1 MKLKYLLLA
10 ALTVVAGLAHAQNAY
25 DVANIPAELMK
36 GSTAVVR
43 NEQLNIVV
51 RNQSSATMNYTTAIT
66 ILSRNSEGLAA
77 MSEYYDKFSSVYN
90 LKATMYDAKGQKLKT
105 YKPSDFKDRS
115 LTSEGTLFD
124 DNRMKELSFY
134 NSSYPF
140 TIEYSYEK
148 DFKGYLTFP
157 SWTPMPYYDLAV
169 ERSSYSLTAPEA
181 LKVKFLT
188 SFNLKTDSLKTK
200 GQVTYSW
207 AVKNMSSLEYEPMSV
222 GLREITPWV
231 NASPN
236 KFEYDNS
243 SGSVES
249 WKDMGSWIYGLSK
262 DVQALP
268 ESIKVKVKQLVA
280 SAKTDREKINLL
292 YKYLQ
297 ANTRYVS
304 VQLGIGGF
312 KPIAADKVATVNY
325 GDCKALSNYMKSM
338 LDAVDIKS
346 NLVMLGSDMPS
357 LNPSYSSFGQANHM
371 ILCVPSAKDTVW
383 LECTSQFMPTGF
395 LGNSTAAKNVLLV
408 TEDGG
413 KLVRTPV
420 YKPADNFQKRTAS
433 VLLNEAGQGQ
443 ISIKTNFGACQYED
457 NLPML
462 LKDPTAQRKS
472 IMNNLGLPDMEII
485 SATYVQPDRDLPEL
499 EEQINLKTNQ
509 LLSRGGDKMFLTLN
523 LLNRAE
529 RIPRKV
535 ENRKTSFAVPFGY
548 EDTDEIVYTLPK
560 GYKAS
565 FIPEPVIL
573 ESEFGRYTAKTTL
586 KDNQLIYTRT
596 QQMNSKKYPAEKYE
610 SAVEFY
616 KKIYLADKQK
626 AVLEKTE

>member
-105 YKPSDFKDRS
+105 YKTSDFKDRS

-157 SWTPMPYYDLAV
+157 SWTPMPFYDLAV
-169 ERSSYSLTAPEA
+169 EKSSYSLTAPEA

-565 FIPEPVIL
+565 FIPEPVVL

-596 QQMNSKKYPAEKYE
+596 QQMNSKRYPAEKYE

>member
-105 YKPSDFKDRS
+105 YKTSDFKDRS

-157 SWTPMPYYDLAV
+157 SWTPMPFYDLAV
-169 ERSSYSLTAPEA
+169 EKSSYSLTAPEA

-565 FIPEPVIL
+565 FIPEPVVL
-573 ESEFGRYTAKTTL
+573 ESEFGRYTTKTTL

-596 QQMNSKKYPAEKYE
+596 QQMNSKRYPAEKYE

>member
-1 MKLKYLLLA
+1 MLA
-10 ALTVVAGLAHAQNAY
+10 ALSVVAGLAHAQNNY
-25 DVANIPAELMK
+25 DVANISAEMLK

-51 RNQSSATMNYTTAIT
+51 RTESSATMSYTTAIT

-105 YKPSDFKDRS
+105 YKASDFRDRS

-124 DNRMKELSFY
+124 DNRLKELSFY
-134 NSSYPF
+134 NATYPF

-148 DFKGYLTFP
+148 DYKGYLTFP
-157 SWTPMPYYDLAV
+157 SWNPMPFYDLAV
-169 ERSSYSLTAPEA
+169 EKSGYTLTAPEA

-188 SFNLKTDSLKTK
+188 SFNLKTDSTKSK

-207 AVKNMSSLEYEPMSV
+207 AVKNMPSLEYEPMSI

-243 SGSVES
+243 RGSVES
-249 WKDMGSWIYGLSK
+249 WKDMGNWIYGLSK

-268 ESIKVKVKQLVA
+268 EPMRLKVKQLVA
-280 SAKTDREKINLL
+280 TASTDREKINLL

-312 KPIAADKVATVNY
+312 KPIAADKVAAVNY

-383 LECTSQFMPTGF
+383 LECTSQFMPIGF

-408 TEDGG
+408 TEEGG

-420 YKPADNFQKRTAS
+420 YKPSDNFQKRTAS
-433 VLLNEAGQGQ
+433 VLLDEAGHGQ
-443 ISIKTNFGACQYED
+443 ISMKTNFGACQYED

-472 IMNNLGLPDMEII
+472 IMSNLGLPDMEII
-485 SATYVQPDRDLPEL
+485 SATYVQPDRDLPVL
-499 EEQINLKTNQ
+499 EEQINMKSNQ
-509 LLSRGGDKMFLTLN
+509 LLSKGGDKMFLTLN
-523 LLNRAE
+523 LLNRVE
-529 RIPRKV
+529 RVPRKV

-565 FIPEPVIL
+565 FIPEPVVI
-573 ESEFGRYTAKTTL
+573 ESEFGRYIAKTTL
-586 KDNQLIYTRT
+586 KDNQLIYTRI
-596 QQMNSKKYPAEKYE
+596 QQMNSKRYPAEKYG

-626 AVLEKTE
+626 VVLEKAE

>member
-1 MKLKYLLLA
+1 MKLKYFMLA
-10 ALTVVAGLAHAQNAY
+10 ALSVIAGSAHAQNAY

-51 RNQSSATMNYTTAIT
+51 RNESSATMNYTTAIT

-105 YKPSDFKDRS
+105 YKSSDFKDRS

-134 NSSYPF
+134 NSNYPF

-157 SWTPMPYYDLAV
+157 SWTPMPFYDLAV
-169 ERSSYSLTAPEA
+169 EKSSYSLTAPEA

-207 AVKNMSSLEYEPMSV
+207 ALKNMPSLEYEPMSV

-243 SGSVES
+243 RGSVES

-268 ESIKVKVKQLVA
+268 EPIKVKVRQLVA

-312 KPIAADKVATVNY
+312 KPIAADKVAAVNY

-408 TEDGG
+408 TEEGG

-420 YKPADNFQKRTAS
+420 YKPADNFQKRKAS
-433 VLLNEAGQGQ
+433 VLLDEAGQGQ

-457 NLPML
+457 HIPML

-529 RIPRKV
+529 RVPRKV
-535 ENRKTSFAVPFGY
+535 ENRRTSFAVPFGY

-565 FIPEPVIL
+565 FIPDPIVL

-596 QQMNSKKYPAEKYE
+596 QQMNSQRYPAEKYD
-610 SAVEFY
+610 SAVAFY

>member
-105 YKPSDFKDRS
+105 YKTSDFKDRS

-157 SWTPMPYYDLAV
+157 SWTPMPFYDLAV
-169 ERSSYSLTAPEA
+169 EKSSYSLTAPEA

-280 SAKTDREKINLL
+280 PAKTDREKINLL

-573 ESEFGRYTAKTTL
+573 DSEFGRYTAKTTM

>member
-1 MKLKYLLLA
+1 MLA
-10 ALTVVAGLAHAQNAY
+10 ALSVVAGLAHAQNAY

-51 RNQSSATMNYTTAIT
+51 RTESSATMNYTTAIT

-77 MSEYYDKFSSVYN
+77 MSEYYDKFSSLYN

-105 YKPSDFKDRS
+105 YKASDFKDRS

-134 NSSYPF
+134 NATYPF

-157 SWTPMPYYDLAV
+157 DWSPMPFYDLGV
-169 ERSSYSLTAPEA
+169 EKSAYSLTAPEA

-188 SFNLKTDSLKTK
+188 SFNLKTDSVKSK

-207 AVKNMSSLEYEPMSV
+207 AVKNMPSLEYEPMSV

-262 DVQALP
+262 DVQTLP
-268 ESIKVKVKQLVA
+268 EPMKVKVKQLVA

-312 KPIAADKVATVNY
+312 KPIAADKVAAVNY

-371 ILCVPSAKDTVW
+371 ILCVPSTKDTVW

-408 TEDGG
+408 TDEGG

-420 YKPADNFQKRTAS
+420 YRPADNFQKRTAS
-433 VLLNEAGQGQ
+433 VLLDEAGHGQ

-472 IMNNLGLPDMEII
+472 IMNNLGLPDIEII

-499 EEQINLKTNQ
+499 EEQISLKSSQ

-523 LLNRAE
+523 LLNRTE
-529 RIPRKV
+529 RVPRKV

-565 FIPEPVIL
+565 FVPEPVVI

-586 KDNQLIYTRT
+586 KDNQLVYTRT
-596 QQMNSKKYPAEKYE
+596 QQMNSKKYAAEKYD

-626 AVLEKTE
+626 AVLEKAE

>member
-1 MKLKYLLLA
+1 MKLKYFMLA
-10 ALTVVAGLAHAQNAY
+10 ALSVVASLAHAQNAY

-43 NEQLNIVV
+43 NEQMNIVV
-51 RNQSSATMNYTTAIT
+51 RNESSATMNYTTAIT

-105 YKPSDFKDRS
+105 YKTSDFKDRS

-124 DNRMKELSFY
+124 DNRLKELSFY

-157 SWTPMPYYDLAV
+157 SWTPVPFYDLAV
-169 ERSSYSLTAPEA
+169 EKSSYSLTAPEA

-207 AVKNMSSLEYEPMSV
+207 ALKNMSSLEYEPMSV

-243 SGSVES
+243 RGSVES
-249 WKDMGSWIYGLSK
+249 WKEMGSWIYGLSK

-268 ESIKVKVKQLVA
+268 EPMKVKVKQLVA

-312 KPIAADKVATVNY
+312 KPIAADKVAAVNY

-408 TEDGG
+408 TDEGG

-420 YKPADNFQKRTAS
+420 YNPTDNFQKRTAS
-433 VLLNEAGQGQ
+433 VMLNEAGQGQ

-485 SATYVQPDRDLPEL
+485 SATYIQPDRDLPEL
-499 EEQINLKTNQ
+499 EEQIHLKTNQ

-529 RIPRKV
+529 RVPRKV

-565 FIPEPVIL
+565 FIPEAVVL

-616 KKIYLADKQK
+616 KKIYLADRQK
-626 AVLEKTE
+626 AVLEKMD

>member
-1 MKLKYLLLA
+1 MKLTLLISA
-10 ALTVVAGLAHAQNAY
+10 ALSVVASLANAQNAY
-25 DVANIPAELMK
+25 DISNIPAELLK

-43 NEQLNIVV
+43 NEQLNVV
-51 RNQSSATMNYTTAIT
+51 IKSESSATMSYSTAVT

-90 LKATMYDAKGQKLKT
+90 LKATMYDGKGQKIKT
-105 YKPSDFKDRS
+105 YKSSDFRDRS
-115 LTSEGTLFD
+115 LTSDGTLFD
-124 DNRMKELSFY
+124 DNRVKELSFY
-134 NSSYPF
+134 NASYPF

-148 DFKGYLTFP
+148 DFRGYLTFP

-169 ERSSYSLTAPEA
+169 EKSNYTLTAPEA
-181 LKVKFLT
+181 LRVKFLT
-188 SFNLKTDSLKTK
+188 SFNLKTDSAKTNR
-200 GQVTYSW
+200 QVTYSW
-207 AVKNMSSLEYEPMSV
+207 AVKNLPSLEYEPMSV

-243 SGSVES
+243 KGSVES
-249 WKDMGSWIYGLSK
+249 WKDLGSWVYGLSK
-262 DVQALP
+262 DVQTLP
-268 ESIKVKVKQLVA
+268 EPMKIKVNQLVA
-280 SAKTDREKINLL
+280 SAKSEREKINLL
-292 YKYLQ
+292 YRYLQ

-312 KPIAADKVATVNY
+312 KPIAADKVAAVNY
-325 GDCKALSNYMKSM
+325 GDCKALSNYMKSL

-346 NLVMLGSDMPS
+346 NLVVLGSDMPS

-371 ILCVPSAKDTVW
+371 ILCVPLAKDTVW

-413 KLVRTPV
+413 KLVQTPV
-420 YKPADNFQKRTAS
+420 YKPADNFQKRSAS
-433 VLLNEAGQGQ
+433 IVLDDAGHGQ
-443 ISIKTNFGACQYED
+443 ISMKTNFGSCQFED

-472 IMNNLGLPDMEII
+472 ILNNLGLPDMEII

-499 EEQINLKTNQ
+499 EENISLKSSQ

-529 RIPRKV
+529 RVPRKV

-565 FIPEPVIL
+565 FVPEPVVI
-573 ESEFGRYTAKTTL
+573 ESEFGKYTAKTVV
-586 KDNQLIYTRT
+586 KDNQLVYTRT
-596 QQMNSKKYPAEKYE
+596 QLMNSKRYAAEKYGQ
-610 SAVEFY
+610 AVEFY

-626 AVLEKTE
+626 AVLEKAE